1 MMNFIILGLYLIHC
15 FVFLKNTKFWFW
27 YYVCIFSMMYL
38 CGFVTTLNK
47 RELFSLNHPKL
58 ENVNTSRTIS
68 NPFYNTLLAHPYSFP
83 FANLSIILPTH
94 LFSIIAT
101 CHWPTHLFSFSIIW
115 HIPTHLISFSCFP
128 LACFPSWYP
137 VTYPRI

>member
-1 MMNFIILGLYLIHC
+1 MVQKAVYPWVLRSTLCAWSRKQSTLVCWGCYL
-15 FVFLKNTKFWFW
+15 VFQPARFGPSLVNNACGKNTKFWFW

-83 FANLSIILPTH
+83 FGNLSIILPTH

-101 CHWPTHLFSFSIIW
+101 CH
-115 HIPTHLISFSCFP
+115 
-128 LACFPSWYP
+128 
-137 VTYPRI
+137 